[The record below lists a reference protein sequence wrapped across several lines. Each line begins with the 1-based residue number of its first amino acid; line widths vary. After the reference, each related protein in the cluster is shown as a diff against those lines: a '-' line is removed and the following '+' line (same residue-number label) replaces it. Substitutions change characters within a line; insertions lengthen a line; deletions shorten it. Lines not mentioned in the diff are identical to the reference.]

1 MSEHHTSPLILPLVE
16 HPRTQMRLYPHQAA
30 MLDEWENHD
39 SFMVVSKTGT
49 GKTASAMLP
58 ILKDKLSAVAVYPTN
73 SLVKDQVK
81 SVRELAEKEGI
92 NAHEWTPETTK
103 VERLE
108 ADILLQHID
117 GNSLREWRERQRPRM
132 RSNGDALQQ
141 LIGQMDSPRII
152 FTNPDIIFLIFALR
166 YKAEALASLQQYGT
180 LVLDEFHLYT
190 GVELAHALMMI
201 YLGRSLGGTFKKV
214 VLLTATPEPEAEELL
229 EQLLNPVKKIDMDTK
244 TQRPVVDK
252 RTAVHRVDLIPVLTG
267 RHNVVETALNELFTR
282 EEEIKRRRTEEKDAG
297 YVPAVVVVSSVVNAI
312 RLEDRLVE
320 EGFCSRAD
328 LAIIRGLSSREVRNT
343 EDKLLVIGTS
353 AIEVGV
359 DFECDWLIFEASEA
373 ASFMQRF
380 GRVGRH
386 GRGTAI
392 ILCPS
397 NVLAGFA
404 SQPKEIS
411 RATLEE
417 KIYSWYAQRSSYPW
431 FVKSSGGMITTY
443 SLIESMLQKLRKDFA
458 TGEDQL
464 RRHTETLVGFW
475 ESFADAMGIDPKLV
489 KQTKRKFDRAVAGD
503 RHGWINDYVALNT
516 FRTSLPSE
524 WVHDFAEGER
534 RGDRNKAKY
543 QADITSLLHRAE
555 GLRYNDKIWNPYK
568 DENGG
573 YGILTVKGY
582 DRYKKVHVLPEFD
595 DLEDGELLST
605 KDSEVISF
613 IQEGHKTSVSHV
625 MSLKEHVFT
634 LVPREMRSHLDWRLP
649 VFDCGRRLIAF
660 DGTALLVEEIYKKQK
675 RRI

>member
-1 MSEHHTSPLILPLVE
+1 MAEHYTSPLVLPLVE
-16 HPRTQMRLYPHQAA
+16 HPRTQMRLYPHQAS

-58 ILKDKLSAVAVYPTN
+58 ILKDRRSAVAVYPTN

-81 SVRELAEKEGI
+81 SVKDLAEKEGT
-92 NAHEWTPETTK
+92 NAHEWTPDTTK
-103 VERLE
+103 KERLE

-117 GNSLREWRERQRPRM
+117 SNSLREWREHYSM

-152 FTNPDIIFLIFALR
+152 FTNPDIVFMIFALR
-166 YKAEALASLQQYGT
+166 YKTEALASLQQYGT

-201 YLGRSLGGTFKKV
+201 HLGRSLGGTFEKV
-214 VLLTATPEPEAEELL
+214 ILLTATPEPEAEKLL
-229 EQLLNPVKKIDMDTK
+229 KQLLNPVKKIDMDSE
-244 TQRPVVDK
+244 TQRSIVDK
-252 RTAVHRVDLIPVLTG
+252 RTAVHRVDLIPVLTS
-267 RHNVVETALNELFTR
+267 RRNVVETALKELFTR
-282 EEEIKRRRTEEKDAG
+282 EEEIKRKRKEETDPG

-328 LAIIRGLSSREVRNT
+328 LAIVRGLSSREVRNT
-343 EDKLLVIGTS
+343 EGKLLVIGTS

-386 GRGTAI
+386 GQGKAI
-392 ILCPS
+392 ILCPN
-397 NVLAGFA
+397 NVLVGLA
-404 SQPKEIS
+404 SQPKEIP
-411 RATLEE
+411 RATFEE
-417 KIYSWYAQRSSYPW
+417 KIYSWYAQRSTYPW
-431 FVKSSGGMITTY
+431 FVKSASGMITTY
-443 SLIESMLQKLRKDFA
+443 SLIESMLRRLREDFA
-458 TGEDQL
+458 IEEAQL
-464 RRHTETLVGFW
+464 LRHTETLVGFW
-475 ESFADAMGIDPKLV
+475 ESFADVMEVDPKLV
-489 KQTKRKFDRAVAGD
+489 KQTKMKFDKAVAGD
-503 RHGWINDYVALNT
+503 RYGWIDDYVALNT

-524 WVHDFAEGER
+524 WVHDSAEGER

-568 DENGG
+568 DEKGG

-582 DRYKKVHVLPEFD
+582 DRYKRVHVLPEFD
-595 DLEDGELLST
+595 DFEDGELLST
-605 KDSEVISF
+605 KDQEEISF

-625 MSLKEHVFT
+625 MSLKEHIFT
-634 LVPREMRSHLDWRLP
+634 LVPREMSSHLDWRLP
-649 VFDCGRRLIAF
+649 VFGCGRRLIAF
-660 DGTALLVEEIYKKQK
+660 DGTALLVKEIYQRQK
-675 RRI
+675 RQL